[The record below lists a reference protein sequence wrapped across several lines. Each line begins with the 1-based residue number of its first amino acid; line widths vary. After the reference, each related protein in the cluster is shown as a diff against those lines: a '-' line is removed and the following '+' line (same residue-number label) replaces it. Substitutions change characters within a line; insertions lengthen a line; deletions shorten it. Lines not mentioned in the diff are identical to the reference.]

1 VESVISCLYN
11 FVYNLDKL
19 IEDWLNDSDAE
30 LHDDDD
36 DDYEVNV

>member
-1 VESVISCLYN
+1 M
-11 FVYNLDKL
+11 DQL

-36 DDYEVNV
+36 DDDYEVNI

>member
-1 VESVISCLYN
+1 M
-11 FVYNLDKL
+11 DQL

-36 DDYEVNV
+36 DDDEVNI

>member
-1 VESVISCLYN
+1 M
-11 FVYNLDKL
+11 DQL

-36 DDYEVNV
+36 DDHEVNI

>member
-1 VESVISCLYN
+1 M
-11 FVYNLDKL
+11 DQL

-36 DDYEVNV
+36 DDYEVNI

>member
-1 VESVISCLYN
+1 M
-11 FVYNLDKL
+11 DQL

-36 DDYEVNV
+36 DDGYEVNI

>member
-1 VESVISCLYN
+1 MPIM
-11 FVYNLDKL
+11 DQL

-36 DDYEVNV
+36 DDYEVNI

>member
-1 VESVISCLYN
+1 M
-11 FVYNLDKL
+11 DQL

-36 DDYEVNV
+36 DYEVNI